1 MAVWLHVY
9 GKKAVPENIGQKVTL
24 CEKVLSEVDLELSFL
39 DGEFDDN
46 TTFKYNKDLWNIK
59 SEVNHLNISL
69 VVCIYPLSDYNSLK
83 IILFDNT
90 IVFLG
95 PFLHFQ
101 YVSALT
107 QSQKLMDG
115 YQKIVGTIF
124 KSFGISEAVYSPEGF
139 FLNDEFDLG
148 FIDLQEQMQ
157 LYPQNQVSRLEDMKN
172 DTFFVEKF
180 L

>member
-9 GKKAVPENIGQKVTL
+9 GKKAVPENIEQKVTL

-90 IVFLG
+90 VVFLG

-157 LYPQNQVSRLEDMKN
+157 HYPQNQVSRLEDMKN